1 MTEILLSIAGITFG
15 GGMIGQLI
23 IFFTKRC
30 DEKNE
35 TTNELLCILIT
46 NICEVQKTIND
57 ILGKIADA
65 NNQINILLQ
74 QQIDFLETTYD
85 NERALYDALSALYKA
100 PKNKNI
106 CKECIEIHNQ
116 YPRVDVEADKA
127 ERKSIRLNIYNETNE
142 YIRERIKGLDIFP
155 NLSSDFFHLKKSIK
169 MQLLHLTTEYQG
181 VYLKLRYKE
190 PENNL
195 QGQFT
200 SADDNLLKLLG
211 LLEQMKY
218 ILSNHIKH

>member
-1 MTEILLSIAGITFG
+1 MTEILLSIAGIIFG

-23 IFFTKRC
+23 IFFTKRR

-35 TTNELLCILIT
+35 TTNKLLSILIK
-46 NICEVQKTIND
+46 NICEVQKIIND

-106 CKECIEIHNQ
+106 CKECIEIQNQ
-116 YPRVDVEADKA
+116 YPRVDVKADKA
-127 ERKSIRLNIYNETNE
+127 ERKRTRLNICNETNG
-142 YIRERIKGLDIFP
+142 YIRERIKVLDIFP

-195 QGQFT
+195 QGQFI

>member
-1 MTEILLSIAGITFG
+1 MTEILLSIAGIIFG

-23 IFFTKRC
+23 MFFTKRR

-35 TTNELLCILIT
+35 KTNELLSILIK
-46 NICEVQKTIND
+46 NICEVQKIIND
-57 ILGKIADA
+57 ILEKITDA

-85 NERALYDALSALYKA
+85 NEKTLYNALSALSKA
-100 PKNKNI
+100 PKNENI
-106 CKECIEIHNQ
+106 CKECIEIHNK
-116 YPRVDVEADKA
+116 YPRVDIEADKA
-127 ERKSIRLNIYNETNE
+127 ERKSIRLNICNDTNE
-142 YIRERIKGLDIFP
+142 YIRERIKDLDIFP
-155 NLSSDFFHLKKSIK
+155 NLSSDFFHLKRSVK

-181 VYLKLRYKE
+181 VYLKLRYKD

-195 QGQFT
+195 QAPFIP
-200 SADDNLLKLLG
+200 ADDNLLKLLG

-218 ILSNHIKH
+218 ILSNYIKH